1 MVQESQMAGW
11 EEVDGMRLDTLRR
24 ALLEARERRAA
35 LQEQLFVRWR
45 TPVISLT
52 LVAPGPRKR
61 TARHIR
67 AARLGRLACL
77 RALARQHHHV
87 FEEYWYVDEAGPV
100 WLAAVE
106 GTAERL
112 KHLAAGIEDSLAWGR
127 LLDIDVLA
135 PLRGEYGTLLPL
147 HREQCILPGMPK
159 LQPRSCLVCSRPAQ
173 LCMASHRHTLA
184 ALEAACESLLQ
195 LADGQP
201 ALTQCKGCHP
211 ASLRREGAFS

>member
-1 MVQESQMAGW
+1 MAGW
-11 EEVDGMRLDTLRR
+11 EEAADTSLDILKR

-35 LQEQLFVRWR
+35 LQEELFVRWH

-52 LVAPGPRKR
+52 IVAPGPSKR

-67 AARLGRLACL
+67 AAKLGRLACL
-77 RALARQHHHV
+77 RVLAHQHHHV

-106 GTAERL
+106 GVAERL

-135 PLRGEYGTLLPL
+135 PLRGERGMLLPL
-147 HREQCILPGMPK
+147 HREQCSLPGMPK

-173 LCMASHRHTLA
+173 LCMASHRHSLA
-184 ALEAACESLLQ
+184 ALEAACEYLLQ

-201 ALTQCKGCHP
+201 AHTQCKGCRP
-211 ASLRREGAFS
+211 DSIRREGVFS